1 MGGREAAVVFEVTM
15 QWAMCMISVAVKS
28 AAVAVNVTESIAAGM
43 IAVPVRSATAMR
55 AVDTLLQRAW

>member
-1 MGGREAAVVFEVTM
+1 
-15 QWAMCMISVAVKS
+15 MISVAVKS